1 MWDDQDDPSAEQRRK
16 GLRVAFAVSLGF
28 TFGVS
33 LGAIVPFLVPIFAAN
48 FLLGSTGPMP
58 IGKALGAALLIL
70 FTGIGMMVLTSLFG
84 DRPPTF
90 LILLA
95 MIYFFCF
102 AAQSAGTGG
111 PAIFLVQVVAIIV
124 PLIGILNKELA
135 NSILSILITG
145 ILGGTLLMW
154 LAHAVFPEP
163 TSTRLVAASAMIRPP
178 AYQQALAN
186 TAILLAAV
194 VVCLVNDQLS
204 AALVIPIT
212 IASLLGQFD
221 AAASSRMALGLVVI
235 NLSGGILASIAYSIL
250 TLRPSLFSIFLIVLI
265 VTLILG
271 GRAAGSSKDAKMYAG
286 ALTTFLILFGLGV
299 SPVPGSAAESFTTRI
314 VYVGAALIYTLLMAA
329 ILWPR
334 SETRESHSK

>member
-95 MIYFFCF
+95 VIYFFCF

-111 PAIFLVQVVAIIV
+111 PALFLVQVVAIIV
-124 PLIGILNKELA
+124 PLIGILNKDLA
-135 NSILSILITG
+135 NSILSILISG
-145 ILGGTLLMW
+145 ILGGTLLM
-154 LAHAVFPEP
+154 
-163 TSTRLVAASAMIRPP
+163 
-178 AYQQALAN
+178 
-186 TAILLAAV
+186 
-194 VVCLVNDQLS
+194 
-204 AALVIPIT
+204 
-212 IASLLGQFD
+212 
-221 AAASSRMALGLVVI
+221 
-235 NLSGGILASIAYSIL
+235 
-250 TLRPSLFSIFLIVLI
+250 
-265 VTLILG
+265 
-271 GRAAGSSKDAKMYAG
+271 
-286 ALTTFLILFGLGV
+286 
-299 SPVPGSAAESFTTRI
+299 
-314 VYVGAALIYTLLMAA
+314 
-329 ILWPR
+329 
-334 SETRESHSK
+334 